1 MAENNKKD
9 SFNFPPVGGKNNK
22 GPKFGGYWSFIIKLA
37 NISKDYNKKFC
48 HGSNEM
54 GNLSRHCVST

>member
-22 GPKFGGYWSFIIKLA
+22 GPKFGGYWSFIIIAAFIAFRLMQQTA
-37 NISKDYNKKFC
+37 QGLQFFFLF
-48 HGSNEM
+48 HE
-54 GNLSRHCVST
+54 

>member
-22 GPKFGGYWSFIIKLA
+22 GPKFGGYWSFIIIAAFIIGIKR
-37 NISKDYNKKFC
+37 KV
-48 HGSNEM
+48 
-54 GNLSRHCVST
+54 R